1 MRELLIEWLLN
12 YLLISLVLWQIGF
25 IIHLLLKNHYG
36 KKPKEIYKSIP
47 TAPTAVEVE
56 LPNRKKDIGVVD
68 VSVKKHIVAEK
79 PTDFKLDS
87 DETIDGSVKLQKDK
101 LKEHSKMH
109 KGGMRSK
116 HIKNMMKFMKE
127 GDSFTKAHNKAKK
140 LD

>member
-1 MRELLIEWLLN
+1 MERIQRNISYKKHMRELLIEWLLN

-36 KKPKEIYKSIP
+36 KRPKEIYKSIP

-101 LKEHSKMH
+101 LKELNLLPEENTENVES
-109 KGGMRSK
+109 SDD
-116 HIKNMMKFMKE
+116 E
-127 GDSFTKAHNKAKK
+127 DAEE
-140 LD
+140 

>member
-36 KKPKEIYKSIP
+36 KKPKEIYKTIS
-47 TAPTAVEVE
+47 TPTAVEVE

-68 VSVKKHIVAEK
+68 VNVKKHIVAEK
-79 PTDFKLDS
+79 PTDFKLDT

-101 LKEHSKMH
+101 LKEL
-109 KGGMRSK
+109 RS
-116 HIKNMMKFMKE
+116 
-127 GDSFTKAHNKAKK
+127 G
-140 LD
+140 L

>member
-1 MRELLIEWLLN
+1 MANRIYNTSVTKE
-12 YLLISLVLWQIGF
+12 SLWE
-25 IIHLLLKNHYG
+25 
-36 KKPKEIYKSIP
+36 KPKEIYKSIP

-101 LKEHSKMH
+101 LKEL
-109 KGGMRSK
+109 RS
-116 HIKNMMKFMKE
+116 
-127 GDSFTKAHNKAKK
+127 G
-140 LD
+140 L

>member
-25 IIHLLLKNHYG
+25 ILHLLLKNHYG
-36 KKPKEIYKSIP
+36 KKPKEIYKSIS

-79 PTDFKLDS
+79 PTDFKIDS

-101 LKEHSKMH
+101 LKEL
-109 KGGMRSK
+109 RS
-116 HIKNMMKFMKE
+116 
-127 GDSFTKAHNKAKK
+127 G
-140 LD
+140 L